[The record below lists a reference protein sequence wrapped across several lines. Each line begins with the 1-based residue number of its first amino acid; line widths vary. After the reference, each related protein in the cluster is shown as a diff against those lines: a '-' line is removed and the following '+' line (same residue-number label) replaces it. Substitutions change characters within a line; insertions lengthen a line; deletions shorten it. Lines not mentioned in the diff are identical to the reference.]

1 MSQPMYEVP
10 GQHQLNSGAR
20 ASAVARVKPRNAV
33 WAVLTAAVGYGLF
46 AVPII
51 VLVFLAMFNSV
62 SGPGLGG
69 GHEGAGFFV
78 FLCVAGIL
86 CMVASPVLMA
96 CAFTF
101 RKLGLWIAAI
111 CTAAP
116 ALVVAV
122 MIYIK
127 LPA

>member
-1 MSQPMYEVP
+1 MYEHHD
-10 GQHQLNSGAR
+10 QHQLDVGAR

-33 WAVLTAAVGYGLF
+33 WAALMAVVGYGLF
-46 AVPII
+46 AVPMI
-51 VLVFLAMFNSV
+51 VLVFIAMFNSA

-86 CMVASPVLMA
+86 CMVTSPALMA
-96 CAFTF
+96 FAFTF
-101 RKLGLWIAAI
+101 RNRSLWIAAI

-116 ALVVAV
+116 ALVVAF
-122 MIYIK
+122 MIYIN
-127 LPA
+127 LPV

>member
-10 GQHQLNSGAR
+10 GQRQINSGAR
-20 ASAVARVKPRNAV
+20 ASVVARVKPRNTV
-33 WAVLTAAVGYGLF
+33 WAVLMVVVGYGLF
-46 AVPII
+46 AVPMI
-51 VLVFLAMFNSV
+51 VLVFLATFNSV

-69 GHEGAGFFV
+69 RHEGAGFFV

-86 CMVASPVLMA
+86 CMVASPALMA
-96 CAFTF
+96 FAFAF

-111 CTAAP
+111 CTATP

-122 MIYIK
+122 IIYIN

>member
-1 MSQPMYEVP
+1 M
-10 GQHQLNSGAR
+10 
-20 ASAVARVKPRNAV
+20 AV
-33 WAVLTAAVGYGLF
+33 VGYGLF
-46 AVPII
+46 AVPMI
-51 VLVFLAMFNSV
+51 VLVFLAMFNSA

-86 CMVASPVLMA
+86 CMVASPALMA
-96 CAFTF
+96 FAFTF
-101 RKLGLWIAAI
+101 RNRSLWIAAI

-122 MIYIK
+122 MIYVN
-127 LPA
+127 LPV

>member
-1 MSQPMYEVP
+1 MSQAMYEP
-10 GQHQLNSGAR
+10 HDQHQLNSGAR
-20 ASAVARVKPRNAV
+20 ASAVARVKRRNTL
-33 WAVLTAAVGYGLF
+33 WAVLTAVVGYGLF
-46 AVPII
+46 AVPMI
-51 VLVFLAMFNSV
+51 VLVFLAMFNSA

-86 CMVASPVLMA
+86 CMVASPALMA
-96 CAFTF
+96 LAFIF